1 MSIFNESNSKKL
13 KEILN
18 ELRNEV
24 NVIYFTQEFECA
36 SCKETRL
43 FLEEITALS
52 DKLSLTI
59 YDFQKDNEKAKEF
72 GIDKI
77 PAITILD
84 NEKSDK
90 GIKFY
95 GAPGGYEI
103 NSFIASLLEVSGVAE
118 ELPRSVMERIR
129 NIDKDIH
136 IQVFVTLACP
146 YCSGAVI
153 NAHRI
158 ALESNK
164 VKADMIESST
174 YPHLAQRY
182 NVTGVPKIV
191 INEEYDLIGAQAIES
206 ILELIDKI

>member
-1 MSIFNESNSKKL
+1 MSIFNEKTRKKL
-13 KEILN
+13 KEMLN
-18 ELRNEV
+18 ELRNKV
-24 NVIYFTQEFECA
+24 NIVYFTQEFECA
-36 SCKETRL
+36 SCKETRI
-43 FLEEITALS
+43 FLEEITELS
-52 DKLSLTI
+52 DKLSLI
-59 YDFQKDNEKAKEF
+59 SYDFQKDKDKAKEL

-84 NEKSDK
+84 NEKSDM

-103 NSFIASLLEVSGVAE
+103 NSFIASLLDVSGAAE
-118 ELPRSVMERIR
+118 ELPRSVIEKIR

-146 YCSGAVI
+146 YCPGAVI

-174 YPHLAQRY
+174 FPHLAQRY

-191 INEEYDLIGAQAIES
+191 INEEYDLIGAQPIES